1 MWDRA
6 SFHVANP
13 TSPQFCRRQMR
24 HCPDRGSKEAPK
36 RFSMRVSKYFP
47 YCHPDQQMFPRNFF
61 HVYCFTLVSVNKS
74 RQMATV
80 KGEMSAFG
88 TGNHKKR
95 DEFSEKFQ
103 TAFHPPPSFSENY
116 IADFATKVRMF
127 ILAGLLNI
135 I

>member
-61 HVYCFTLVSVNKS
+61 HVYCLTLVNVNKS
-74 RQMATV
+74 RPNGNV
-80 KGEMSAFG
+80 KGETSAQDVLLPRTWYIRLFAGNAWSWNYKLDSCPAVMSFVS
-88 TGNHKKR
+88 N
-95 DEFSEKFQ
+95 F
-103 TAFHPPPSFSENY
+103 
-116 IADFATKVRMF
+116 
-127 ILAGLLNI
+127 
-135 I
+135 